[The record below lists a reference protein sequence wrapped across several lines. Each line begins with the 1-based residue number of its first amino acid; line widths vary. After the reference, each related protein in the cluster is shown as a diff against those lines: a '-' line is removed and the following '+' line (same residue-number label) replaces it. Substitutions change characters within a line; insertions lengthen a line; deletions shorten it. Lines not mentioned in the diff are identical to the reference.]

1 MRDASTYEPRAQAAD
16 SARAIEFSGAEYRV
30 APDKLLLADQDLPGT
45 QQLRF
50 VRAVES
56 VEGTE
61 S

>member
-1 MRDASTYEPRAQAAD
+1 MNGAQAAE
-16 SARAIEFSGAEYRV
+16 SARAIEFSGVEYRV